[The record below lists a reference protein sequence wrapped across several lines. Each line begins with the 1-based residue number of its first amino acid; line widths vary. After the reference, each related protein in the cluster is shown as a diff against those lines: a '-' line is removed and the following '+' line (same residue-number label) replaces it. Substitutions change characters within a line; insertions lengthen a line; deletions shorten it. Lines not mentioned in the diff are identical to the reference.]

1 MNQLLFM
8 IHNSLELY
16 ESLCQPVCRNCNLP
30 QTALDILLFLANNP
44 EYDTARDICQVRGI
58 KANLVSFHVEKLVQE
73 EYLQREPVPGDR
85 RQVKLLLTE
94 KSQTVVE
101 QGRAVQQN
109 YREILTAHITPSD
122 MEVFGRCMD
131 TIRQNIEDAKHTETK
146 AKLTEKGD
154 KKR

>member
-1 MNQLLFM
+1 M
-8 IHNSLELY
+8 
-16 ESLCQPVCRNCNLP
+16 
-30 QTALDILLFLANNP
+30 
-44 EYDTARDICQVRGI
+44 
-58 KANLVSFHVEKLVQE
+58 QE

-131 TIRQNIEDAKHTETK
+131 TIRQNIEDAKYTETK